1 MRKFAL
7 IVCGLVMISAAP
19 GIAYAQPNQNASAQ
33 LNQNSNARNSN
44 VSSPSPLTSENAGR
58 NLDPFTTQTNYM
70 SLPGYIWYMTHQHAG
85 R

>member
-19 GIAYAQPNQNASAQ
+19 GIASAQPNQN
-33 LNQNSNARNSN
+33 SN
-44 VSSPSPLTSENAGR
+44 VSSASPLTSENAGR
-58 NLDPFTTQTNYM
+58 TLDPFTTQTNYM